1 MVKAERQSNIELLRI
16 FAMIGVIILHYIA
29 SPGHVLEN
37 AIDGGGYYSIA
48 LVNSLY
54 VCAVDLF
61 VFISGFFMWKSKEVS
76 VKKPI
81 QLLVEVILFQELL
94 AFVSVIHKGEAFRHC
109 LGALMPKNYFVTLYI
124 ALYLISPLINKSLN
138 SLTKEQYKYW
148 LTALVLL
155 FSIEPIL
162 IDVLEGIKGADI
174 MGASTIG
181 ILGSEWGY
189 TIVTFLLIYVIGA
202 YCGRFEIS
210 WSKKKC
216 VCIALSTVLIL
227 TTWKIIEIRLGR
239 SIGAEHY
246 QNPVII
252 LEAVAIFM
260 LFSHIKI
267 QSKIVNQLSKTC
279 FTVFLVHANFINKM
293 PIANLRQ
300 LNAVTLVANIL
311 IKATIIFL
319 LSALVGLV
327 YSTVE
332 KKTFDKIEEK
342 WDFYRLGI
350 K

>member
-1 MVKAERQSNIELLRI
+1 M
-16 FAMIGVIILHYIA
+16 
-29 SPGHVLEN
+29 
-37 AIDGGGYYSIA
+37 
-48 LVNSLY
+48 
-54 VCAVDLF
+54 
-61 VFISGFFMWKSKEVS
+61 
-76 VKKPI
+76 KKPI
-81 QLLVEVILFQELL
+81 QLLLEVILFQELL
-94 AFVSVIHKGEAFRHC
+94 AFVSVIHKGEPFRHC
-109 LGALMPKNYFVTLYI
+109 LGALMPQNYFVTLYV
-124 ALYLISPLINKSLN
+124 ALYLISPLINKSLS
-138 SLTKEQYKYW
+138 SLKYW
-148 LTALVLL
+148 LIVLIFL

-162 IDVLEGIKGADI
+162 IDALEGIKEADI

-267 QSKIVNQLSKTC
+267 QSKIINRLSKTC
-279 FTVFLVHANFINKM
+279 LTVFLVHANFINKM
-293 PIANLRQ
+293 PIANLGQ
-300 LNAVTLVANIL
+300 LNAVALVANIL

-332 KKTFDKIEEK
+332 KITFDKIEEK

>member
-1 MVKAERQSNIELLRI
+1 MGKAERQSNIELLRI

-37 AIDGGGYYSIA
+37 AIDEGGYYSIA

-81 QLLVEVILFQELL
+81 QLLVELILFQELL
-94 AFVSVIHKGEAFRHC
+94 AFVSVIHKGESFRHC
-109 LGALMPKNYFVTLYI
+109 LNMLLPQNYFVTLYV
-124 ALYLISPLINKSLN
+124 ALYFISPLINKSLN

-162 IDVLEGIKGADI
+162 IDVLEGIKGSDI

-181 ILGSEWGY
+181 ILGSESGY
-189 TIVTFLLIYVIGA
+189 TIVTFLLIYIIGA
-202 YCGRFEIS
+202 YFGRFQIR
-210 WSKKKC
+210 WSKKKG
-216 VCIALSTVLIL
+216 VSIALSTVLIL
-227 TTWKIIEIRLGR
+227 TVWKIIEIRLGR

-267 QSKIVNQLSKTC
+267 QSKIINQISKTC
-279 FTVFLVHANFINKM
+279 FTVFIIHANFIKRL
-293 PIANLRQ
+293 PIANPGLSDAGALV
-300 LNAVTLVANIL
+300 LNLL
-311 IKATIIFL
+311 IKAVIVFI
-319 LSALVGLV
+319 LSALIGLV

-332 KKTFDKIEEK
+332 KIAFDKIEEK
-342 WDFYRLGI
+342 WNFYSLGI